1 SLCSSIA
8 PSLRPRWHFATSGV
22 EPARRDTPCS
32 RADLLACPGKPG
44 KFRQTAESSEGG
56 RQSPSRLG
64 SVAREAAMP
73 SGIAAVEQEKQ
84 VFSPRSADERRH
96 GVVDI
101 PLCLE
106 NRP

>member
-1 SLCSSIA
+1 M
-8 PSLRPRWHFATSGV
+8 G
-22 EPARRDTPCS
+22 ARAAALP
-32 RADLLACPGKPG
+32 LPCPGKPG

-101 PLCLE
+101 PLFLE

>member
-1 SLCSSIA
+1 
-8 PSLRPRWHFATSGV
+8 
-22 EPARRDTPCS
+22 
-32 RADLLACPGKPG
+32 
-44 KFRQTAESSEGG
+44 
-56 RQSPSRLG
+56 
-64 SVAREAAMP
+64 MP

-106 NRP
+106 NQP

>member
-1 SLCSSIA
+1 MTPA
-8 PSLRPRWHFATSGV
+8 AAFFHLRPYK
-22 EPARRDTPCS
+22 
-32 RADLLACPGKPG
+32 GKPG
-44 KFRQTAESSEGG
+44 KIGQTAERSEDG
-56 RQSPSRLG
+56 RLSTPRLG

-106 NRP
+106 NQP